1 MQKTHRPR
9 VRLTQMLFAGVIIG
23 LMTFISACGGDA
35 HTQKQASQNK
45 TQLDHLLQH
54 AKSVGVPISMLQP
67 VLTQEQQLSR
77 SSAPFTLFNDQPA
90 TNYYQNLA
98 TQYNQLTIQV
108 QGIIFTATQQLQT
121 RAQYDMQNFQLAL
134 TRERTSGHFS
144 NIGIS
149 SQQFSRDQLLLS
161 AAQDPR
167 DYAAISYDAQY
178 STNALNL

>member
-9 VRLTQMLFAGVIIG
+9 VRLTQMLFAGVMIG
-23 LMTFISACGGDA
+23 LMTLTRACSGDA

-54 AKSVGVPISMLQP
+54 AKSIGVPTSMLQP
-67 VLTQEQQLSR
+67 VMTQEQQLSR
-77 SSAPFTLFNDQPA
+77 SSAPFTLFNDQAA

-98 TQYNQLTIQV
+98 TRYNQLTLQV
-108 QGIIFTATQQLQT
+108 QGIIVTATQQFQT

-134 TRERTSGHFS
+134 TRESMSGHFS
-144 NIGIS
+144 NINIF

-161 AAQDPR
+161 AAQYPE
-167 DYAAISYDAQY
+167 DYEIGRASCRER
-178 STNALNL
+178 